1 MRLFFSIFL
10 SMSFFFAGIFAQGLQ
25 NYDTSVK
32 PPNFVVPPV
41 NINPGVNNSD
51 VGPLLSNGV
60 LVTSF
65 PDYSG
70 NLHPMGIAFN
80 GTHYYVCG
88 GGTNPGDIAQLD
100 AAFNLIT
107 TQNVALDCR
116 SIFFNPADGQIY
128 IKGYTNNGLF
138 RLHTSP
144 FDGTFDVVFTGIFQ
158 DSQSK
163 VCASLDGS
171 KLYDHNNGTSREYN
185 SSTGAVLNTITLNL
199 QHNLDWPRGVL
210 IAHTGTYLLTYAHP
224 VVYAYDPTNGNYVSA
239 CTLATQPSSSEWS
252 IAYTNGMFFVTDAA
266 EGTWYAWT
274 IDQGVPVELTSFS
287 ANVQNGEVILNWATA
302 TETNNQGFEIER
314 KSESGDFEK
323 IGYVAGFGTTTEPK
337 SYSFM
342 DSGIPA
348 GHYTYR
354 LKQIDFGGT
363 YEYSEEVN
371 VEVGNPSEYVLEQN
385 YPNPFNPAT
394 TIKYSLPENS
404 FVNLSVFNSL
414 GELVNT
420 LVNEEQ
426 MTGVHKVDF
435 NAAGLPSGT
444 YLYQLRTPVSVLTGK
459 MVLLK

>member
-1 MRLFFSIFL
+1 MKQLYSLCVLI
-10 SMSFFFAGIFAQGLQ
+10 FFFTVSLFPQGLQ
-25 NYDTSVK
+25 NDDTSLR
-32 PPNFVVPPV
+32 PPNFIVPPA
-41 NINPGVNNSD
+41 GVNSTGSNSD
-51 VGPLLSNGV
+51 VGPLLTNGV
-60 LVTSF
+60 LVTTF

-116 SIFFNPADGQIY
+116 SIFYNPADGQIY

-144 FDGTFDVVFTGIFQ
+144 FDGTFDIVFTGIFQ
-158 DSQSK
+158 DNQSK

-171 KLYDHNNGTSREYN
+171 KLYDHNNGTAREYN
-185 SSTGAVLNTITLNL
+185 STTGAVLNTITLNL
-199 QHNLDWPRGVL
+199 QHNLNWPRGVL
-210 IAHTGTYLLTYAHP
+210 VAHTGTYLLTYAHP
-224 VVYAYDPTNGNYVSA
+224 VVYAYDPTNGNFVSA

-252 IAYTNGMFFVTDAA
+252 MAYTNGMFFITDVS

-274 IDQGVPVELTSFS
+274 IDQGVPVELTSFT
-287 ANVQNGEVILNWATA
+287 ANVNNNEVTLNWATA

-314 KSESGDFEK
+314 KALNREFEK

-337 SYSFM
+337 SYSFK
-342 DSGIPA
+342 DSDIPA
-348 GHYTYR
+348 GNYFYR
-354 LKQIDFGGT
+354 LKQIDFGGSF
-363 YEYSEEVN
+363 EYSDVIEAK
-371 VEVGNPSEYVLEQN
+371 VGNPEEFILEQN
-385 YPNPFNPAT
+385 YPNPFNPTT

-404 FVNLSVFNSL
+404 FVNLSLLNML
-414 GELVNT
+414 GEEIKT

-426 MTGVHKVDF
+426 V
-435 NAAGLPSGT
+435 AGTHTINFDADGLASGT
-444 YLYQLRTPVSVLTGK
+444 YIYRLRTPSSVLTGK
-459 MVLLK
+459 MLLIK